1 MTKRKLI
8 LLLTCIL
15 VPLLLC
21 GCEEKTA
28 GGQNNL
34 SDKIFF
40 TPSDIFN
47 LVNGTLSFTTNKS
60 GSIVKA
66 EVTMRFQNI
75 ADRRVSVNVSVVFYD
90 ENNTELYVG
99 CREFY
104 DYPPGYTDQSIL
116 PANVVT
122 YDGENASRVD
132 HVVISVREIE
142 S

>member
-1 MTKRKLI
+1 MRNRKLM

-15 VPLLLC
+15 VPLLLG
-21 GCEEKTA
+21 GCEEKTTE
-28 GGQNNL
+28 GQNNL

-60 GSIVKA
+60 GSIIEAK
-66 EVTMRFQNI
+66 VTMRFQNI
-75 ADRRVSVNVSVVFYD
+75 ADRRVSANVSVVFYD

-99 CREFY
+99 YREFY

-116 PANVVT
+116 PANIVT

-132 HVVISVREIE
+132 HVVINVREIE